1 MRIGIFGK
9 ALSDSSYPF
18 LNELITA
25 LEEEGITAFY
35 YAPFAE
41 EINAKINLKD
51 CQTFIGPD
59 DAPEKLDYII
69 SLGGDGNMLNTVAM
83 VHNSG
88 IPILG
93 INMGRLGFLSSV
105 NREHIKVAVTAL
117 KNGDFKI
124 DSRSLLKL
132 SSHADL
138 FENKNFALNEVTVY
152 KQQPNS
158 MISVHVYVDDE
169 YLNSYWAD
177 GLIIAT
183 PTGSTAYS
191 MSTGGPIVS
200 PDARNFIITPIAP
213 HNLSVRPLVIP
224 DNKKIRLKVD
234 GRDDSYFVSL
244 DSRTQ
249 SFQSDEELIIE
260 KENFEIKLIR
270 LPNENFFSTIRA
282 KLLWG
287 IDKRN

>member
-1 MRIGIFGK
+1 MRTGIFGK
-9 ALSDSSYPF
+9 SLNESSFPS
-18 LNELITA
+18 LQELITA
-25 LEEEGITAFY
+25 LKNAGVNLSF

-41 EINAKINLKD
+41 EIKSKID
-51 CQTFIGPD
+51 IQ
-59 DAPEKLDYII
+59 DAQIFSGSEDLSQAFDFII
-69 SLGGDGNMLNTVAM
+69 SLGGDGNMLNTVAL
-83 VHNSG
+83 VGDSG

-105 NREHIKVAVTAL
+105 NREQIEEAVGSLVTR
-117 KNGDFKI
+117 NYKI
-124 DSRSLLKL
+124 DSRSLLRL
-132 SSHADL
+132 NTHTQL
-138 FENKNFALNEVTVY
+138 FENKNFALNEVSVY
-152 KQQPNS
+152 KQQPNTMVS
-158 MISVHVYVDDE
+158 IHVYVDDE

-177 GLIIAT
+177 GLIVAT

-191 MSTGGPIVS
+191 LSTGGPLIS
-200 PDARNFIITPIAP
+200 PDASVFIITPIAP

-224 DNKKIRLKVD
+224 DNKKVKLKVV

-244 DSRTQ
+244 DARTQ
-249 SFQSDEELIIE
+249 SFQSDEELIVE
-260 KENFEIKLIR
+260 KEKFEIKLIR

>member
-1 MRIGIFGK
+1 MGIGIFGK
-9 ALSDSSYPF
+9 ALSDLAYPF
-18 LNELITA
+18 LIELITA
-25 LEEEGITAFY
+25 LKEAGFNAFF

-41 EINAKINLKD
+41 EVKAKIGLSGY
-51 CQTFIGPD
+51 QTFTD
-59 DAPEKLDYII
+59 THDSPEKLDFII
-69 SLGGDGNMLNTVAM
+69 SLGGDGNMLNAVAM
-83 VHNSG
+83 VHDSG
-88 IPILG
+88 VPILG

-105 NREHIKVAVTAL
+105 NREQIKEAVTAL

-132 SSHADL
+132 SSHAEL
-138 FENKNFALNEVTVY
+138 FNKKNFALNEVTVY

-158 MISVHVYVDDE
+158 MVSVHVYIDDD

-177 GLIIAT
+177 GLIVAT

-191 MSTGGPIVS
+191 LSTGGPIIS
-200 PDARNFIITPIAP
+200 PDAHNFIITPIAP

-224 DNKKIRLKVD
+224 DDKKVKLKVS

-244 DSRTQ
+244 DARTQ

-260 KENFEIKLIR
+260 KESFEIKLVR
-270 LPNENFFSTIRA
+270 LPDENFFSTIRA

>member
-1 MRIGIFGK
+1 MEIGIFGK
-9 ALSDSSYPF
+9 ELSDSSYPF
-18 LNELITA
+18 LNELILA
-25 LEEEGITAFY
+25 LKDAKINAFY

-41 EINAKINLKD
+41 EICAKFDLRG
-51 CQTFIGPD
+51 CQTFSSPD
-59 DAPEKLDYII
+59 DSPVKLDYII
-69 SLGGDGNMLNTVAM
+69 SLGGDGNMLNAVAM
-83 VHNSG
+83 VQDSG

-105 NREHIKVAVTAL
+105 NREKIKEAITSL

-132 SSHADL
+132 SSHANL
-138 FENKNFALNEVTVY
+138 FQQRNFALNEVTVY

-158 MISVHVYVDDE
+158 MVSIHVYIDDE

-191 MSTGGPIVS
+191 LSTGGPIIS
-200 PDARNFIITPIAP
+200 PDAKNFIITPIAP

-224 DNKKIRLKVD
+224 DNKTVRIKVD
-234 GRDDSYFVSL
+234 GREDSYFVSL
-244 DSRTQ
+244 DARTQ